1 MAHAEQGIELLAEL
15 AKENVRLLITK
26 GRTVLLRSSERG
38 IKPLLEA
45 LESVPCKRLR
55 GAVVADAVVGKASA
69 LLMAYADV
77 AFVASKIMSNAGAD
91 VLQMREIAY
100 CAQKIVPAILGSNT
114 NQQCPF
120 EQAIRH
126 VTDPREALKVLSELA
141 RGLSRGA

>member
-1 MAHAEQGIELLAEL
+1 MAHVEQGIELLAEL
-15 AKENVRLLITK
+15 AKEDLCLLIIK
-26 GRTVLLRSSERG
+26 GSALLFRSSKRG

-45 LESVPCKRLR
+45 LESILSKRLR

-77 AFVASKIMSNAGAD
+77 AFVAGKIMSKAGAD
-91 VLQMREIAY
+91 VLQTREIDY
-100 CAQKIVPAILGSNT
+100 YAQKIVPAILGRNT

-120 EQAIRH
+120 EQAVSH

-141 RGLSRGA
+141 RGLSRGV